1 MALFGKK
8 SPKANLAPGGGKKT
22 EEQKLEALSKVSTF
36 VIEPH
41 VAEKSTT
48 LSEKGVYVFRIGRN
62 TDKNM
67 VRSAVKE
74 KYNVIPRKINIVNLP
89 HKPISFR
96 GRKSQK
102 SGFKKAMVYLKA
114 GDKIELS

>member
-8 SPKANLAPGGGKKT
+8 KKI
-22 EEQKLEALSKVSTF
+22 EESKEDDAKPEALSKVSTF

-48 LSEKGVYVFRIGRN
+48 LSEQGVYVFRIEKN
-62 TDKNM
+62 ADKNK
-67 VRSAVKE
+67 VREAIKE
-74 KYNVIPRKINIVNLP
+74 KYNVVPRKINIVNLP
-89 HKPISFR
+89 HKPTTFR
-96 GRKSQK
+96 GKKSQR

-114 GDKIELS
+114 GDKIELA